1 MDLLL
6 PGKVSGGVQVFHSV
20 CQRLPQ
26 ANNCLEHV
34 FPGQH
39 PWLCIFARF
48 AGTFA
53 QIGLNHKKSGV
64 FVEDA
69 GRHWG
74 RRAHRSRFRLEDT
87 ESLFQVKNKNIFQLM
102 DLRLPGKRSGGVH
115 VFHSV
120 FQRLPQKHDWFGHVF
135 PGQHPWPSIF
145 ARFAAT
151 FAQIGHKSWKS

>member
-1 MDLLL
+1 MASKVPQILDPTYEMKAWHASYRTSHWKALRKTCAPLAFSLGRHRNIIPNSNNNIFQLMDLLL
-6 PGKVSGGVQVFHSV
+6 PSKISGGVQVVHSV
-20 CQRLPQ
+20 CQRIPQ

-74 RRAHRSRFRLEDT
+74 RRAHRSRCRWDDT
-87 ESLFQVKNKNIFQLM
+87 ETLFQIEKNIYFN
-102 DLRLPGKRSGGVH
+102 
-115 VFHSV
+115 
-120 FQRLPQKHDWFGHVF
+120 
-135 PGQHPWPSIF
+135 
-145 ARFAAT
+145 
-151 FAQIGHKSWKS
+151 